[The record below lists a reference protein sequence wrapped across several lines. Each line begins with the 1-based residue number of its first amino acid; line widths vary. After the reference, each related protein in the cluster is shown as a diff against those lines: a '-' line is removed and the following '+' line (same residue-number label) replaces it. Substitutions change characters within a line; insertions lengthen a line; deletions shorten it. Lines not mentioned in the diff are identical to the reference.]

1 MLDIGANVGYF
12 SLLAANFFD
21 EVYSFEPGKK
31 TIPRLY
37 NNIQINNFKNIQVM
51 ECAISNKKTQLILHE
66 NSINQGGNTLEGF
79 SDQYKKS
86 QNNEG
91 RWVEYVVDTDTVDN
105 VFRKFSKKI
114 DMIKI
119 DVEGHELPVIEGAI
133 NTIHT
138 HKPLIYVEIFTRPVF
153 DKIQQLLSFEYI
165 SYDPILNMPIR
176 LDSTNWEFQNIL
188 FVPRSVLK

>member
-1 MLDIGANVGYF
+1 
-12 SLLAANFFD
+12 
-21 EVYSFEPGKK
+21 
-31 TIPRLY
+31 
-37 NNIQINNFKNIQVM
+37 
-51 ECAISNKKTQLILHE
+51 
-66 NSINQGGNTLEGF
+66 LEGF